1 MNTFIKTQRMAKAKH
16 GGARK
21 GAGRKPVDDPKVTLS
36 IYPVKSAVDLLG
48 TEKAKEIAINAIYKE
63 AKKLK
68 KS

>member
-1 MNTFIKTQRMAKAKH
+1 MAKKAH

-36 IYPVKSAVDLLG
+36 IYPLKSAVDILG
-48 TEKAKEIAINAIYKE
+48 AEKAKEIAINAIQK
-63 AKKLK
+63 AVNKLK

>member
-1 MNTFIKTQRMAKAKH
+1 MAKAKH
-16 GGARK
+16 GGART

-36 IYPVKSAVDLLG
+36 IYPVKSAVEVLG
-48 TEKAKEIAINAIYKE
+48 ADKAKEIAVNAIYKA

>member
-1 MNTFIKTQRMAKAKH
+1 MAKKAH

-36 IYPVKSAVDLLG
+36 IYPLKSAVEALG
-48 TEKAKEIAINAIYKE
+48 PDKAKEVALAAIYKA
-63 AKKLK
+63 AKKIV

>member
-1 MNTFIKTQRMAKAKH
+1 MKDQQKTKAH

-21 GAGRKPVDDPKVTLS
+21 GAGRKPVDDPKITLA
-36 IYPVKSAVDLLG
+36 IYPPKSAIEALG
-48 TEKAKEIAINAIYKE
+48 AEKSKEIAINAIYKA